1 MNRSGGSET
10 SLKGGWFPWG
20 IVRTH
25 FYMSVHQFLHCTLP
39 RLLIL
44 SVWIHHLIDISVY
57 WAFQSY
63 KSCCTELPHGSWL
76 LKGPGLPAVPMLGN
90 HTGCENISVTANV
103 QLVTPCRVCLMHG
116 SVWCRVCPD
125 SVHSTCRE
133 CWFLLEGVTFLLPA
147 SWNFSWKHH
156 KPYLALHSQRLLREH
171 INAGPPTSGMTVV
184 RLTASI

>member
-10 SLKGGWFPWG
+10 CLMGGWFPWG

-125 SVHSTCRE
+125 CAQHMQGMLVFAGRGYISAACIMK
-133 CWFLLEGVTFLLPA
+133 FQLETSQALSSPPFPEVTERT
-147 SWNFSWKHH
+147 H
-156 KPYLALHSQRLLREH
+156 
-171 INAGPPTSGMTVV
+171 
-184 RLTASI
+184 